1 MGSRTVAI
9 RINGLEDQ
17 PQQPHTRLW
26 RISTAAPR
34 QFQSRLTGDCGFV
47 SQAGQVMPFMRSF
60 QHVSKHPKQKIK
72 KPVPLDPRRVAK
84 NVLSEL
90 AVKVLARV
98 NVRKTFR

>member
-1 MGSRTVAI
+1 
-9 RINGLEDQ
+9 
-17 PQQPHTRLW
+17 
-26 RISTAAPR
+26 
-34 QFQSRLTGDCGFV
+34 
-47 SQAGQVMPFMRSF
+47 MPFMRSF